1 MQITSDP
8 GVIHVRPRGDP
19 AVIQGRSK
27 GVGGSKGDPWV
38 IQRWSSGAPGEI
50 RSCDHMI
57 MWSYDQVIIWSYGQM
72 ILWSYDHMVKWSC
85 DHIVIMWS
93 YDHEVI
99 WSCKHMIVWS
109 NDVVIIWSYGELI
122 GPRSTHKWN
131 RNMRNAMGRP
141 ESGTKRSPNRFESI
155 PSRSKIDP
163 ESTRDHPE
171 ATWGLI
177 VSLSKTWGPKR
188 TPFGIDFASFHDMK
202 LTKHGFQGV
211 ATTRMHV
218 KEVAFLIGRYW
229 KYSEKVSSPCELRN
243 RAIGN
248 LLVQN

>member
-1 MQITSDP
+1 M
-8 GVIHVRPRGDP
+8 
-19 AVIQGRSK
+19 
-27 GVGGSKGDPWV
+27 GGSKGDPWV

-109 NDVVIIWSYGELI
+109 NDLVIIWSYGELI

-131 RNMRNAMGRP
+131 RDIRNAMLRP
-141 ESGTKRSPNRFESI
+141 EIGHKTKPKSIRIHTKSIQNRPRVDPRPPRSDLGLHCIFEQNMGSKDDPFWNRFC
-155 PSRSKIDP
+155 
-163 ESTRDHPE
+163 
-171 ATWGLI
+171 I
-177 VSLSKTWGPKR
+177 VSLYETNKTRVW
-188 TPFGIDFASFHDMK
+188 
-202 LTKHGFQGV
+202 
-211 ATTRMHV
+211 
-218 KEVAFLIGRYW
+218 RYSDNKGAREKSSVFEW
-229 KYSEKVSSPCELRN
+229 KVLKM
-243 RAIGN
+243 
-248 LLVQN
+248 